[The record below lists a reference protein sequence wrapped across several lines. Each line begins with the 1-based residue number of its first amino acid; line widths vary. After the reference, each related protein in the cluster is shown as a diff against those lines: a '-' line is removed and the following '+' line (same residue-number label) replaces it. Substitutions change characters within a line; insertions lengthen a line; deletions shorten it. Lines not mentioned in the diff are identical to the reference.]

1 VRWVVPARGIPHLT
15 LTLSAPGGGEG
26 DFQFAADRLQNAL
39 NVFHHLSI
47 PEPDYPIAVTRELGV
62 STLIT
67 LSKSHVLSAIE
78 LDYQLRRRTRKVSD
92 MFADRMLTAKSIWKP
107 ELAQL
112 QP

>member
-1 VRWVVPARGIPHLT
+1 VRWVVRARGIPHLT
-15 LTLSAPGGGEG
+15 PTLSAPKGGEG
-26 DFQFAADRLQNAL
+26 DFQFAADRLQNTL
-39 NVFHHLSI
+39 NIFHHLSI
-47 PEPDYPIAVTRELGV
+47 PKSDHPIAVTRELGA

-78 LDYQLRRRTRKVSD
+78 LDHQLHRRTRKVSD